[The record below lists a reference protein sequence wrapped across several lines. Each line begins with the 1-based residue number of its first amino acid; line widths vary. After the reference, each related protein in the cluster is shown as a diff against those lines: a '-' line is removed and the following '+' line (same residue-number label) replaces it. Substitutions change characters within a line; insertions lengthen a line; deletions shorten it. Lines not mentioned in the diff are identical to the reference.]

1 MENETYDFVL
11 KLTIIGDCS
20 VGKSN
25 IISRYVHNNFL
36 PNSTSTVGVEI
47 GNKILDFQGMKL
59 KLVLWDT
66 AGQERYKAITNSFYN
81 QSKGAIVVFDLTCL
95 TSFKSVKRWCEE
107 YSNVAKNNFIIIVGN
122 KLDLVKER
130 VISDE
135 QISEL
140 SQQLN
145 LKLLTA
151 SALTGEN
158 INLCFEELI
167 QLLNKNN
174 LMSYDDDSE
183 EDDKVK
189 PKDILIST
197 EIEPK
202 KENCSC

>member
-25 IISRYVHNNFL
+25 IISKYVHNIFL

-95 TSFKSVKRWCEE
+95 SSFNSVKRWCEE
-107 YSNVAKNNFIIIVGN
+107 YSNIAKNNFIVAVGN
-122 KLDLVKER
+122 KLDLIKER
-130 VISDE
+130 VVSND
-135 QISEL
+135 QIQEL
-140 SQQLN
+140 SKQLN
-145 LKLLTA
+145 VKFMTA

-158 INLCFEELI
+158 VNNCFDELI
-167 QLLNKNN
+167 QLLHKNN
-174 LMSYDDDSE
+174 LMSYDEDSE
-183 EDDKVK
+183 EENSVK
-189 PKDILIST
+189 PNGITLST
-197 EIEPK
+197 KTET
-202 KENCSC
+202 KEEGCGC